1 MADYTI
7 GVTKLIPQKIS
18 ILIPAHNEEKYIY
31 QTVQALKSIGEVGEL
46 IVIDDASND
55 KTAILARQAGA
66 MVISLPRNLGKGGAL
81 NAGFAQAT
89 GDVIALVDGDLG
101 SSAVEIAKL
110 LAPVLAG
117 HADMTVAKFP
127 KARKKGGFGLVKGLA
142 RNGIKWYTGLETLA
156 PLSGQRVM
164 TRQVA
169 DFLGGFES
177 GYGVEVGMT
186 IDVARK
192 GFRITEVEA
201 NMTHAETGRDLHG
214 FLHRGRQFIDVA
226 RVLAS
231 RLVVR

>member
-1 MADYTI
+1 M
-7 GVTKLIPQKIS
+7 PQKIS
-18 ILIPAHNEEKYIY
+18 ALVPAHNEEKFIFD
-31 QTVQALKSIGEVGEL
+31 TVQALQHIPDVNEI
-46 IVIDDASND
+46 IVIDDASVD
-55 KTAILARQAGA
+55 KTAAVARQAGA
-66 MVISLPRNLGKGGAL
+66 TVISLPNNLGKGGAL
-81 NAGFAQAT
+81 NQGVAAAT

-101 SSAVEIAKL
+101 SSAVEVAKL

-117 HADMTVAKFP
+117 SADMTVARFP
-127 KARKKGGFGLVKGLA
+127 RARKKGGFGLVKGLA

-164 TRQVA
+164 TRQVV

-192 GFRITEVEA
+192 GFRIMEVEA
-201 NMTHAETGRDLHG
+201 NMTHAETGRDLQG
-214 FLHRGRQFIDVA
+214 FLHRGKQFVHVA

>member
-1 MADYTI
+1 M
-7 GVTKLIPQKIS
+7 PQKIS
-18 ILIPAHNEEKYIY
+18 ALVPAHNEEKFIFD
-31 QTVQALKSIGEVGEL
+31 TVRALQHIPEFNEI
-46 IVIDDASND
+46 IVIDDASVD
-55 KTAILARQAGA
+55 KTAAMARQAGA
-66 MVISLPRNLGKGGAL
+66 MVISLPSNLGKGGAL
-81 NAGFAQAT
+81 NQGVAAAT

-101 SSAVEIAKL
+101 SSAVEVAKL

-117 HADMTVAKFP
+117 SADMTVARFP
-127 KARKKGGFGLVKGLA
+127 RARKKGGFGLVKGLA

-164 TRQVA
+164 TRQVV

-186 IDVARK
+186 IDVARE
-192 GFRITEVEA
+192 GFRIMEVEA
-201 NMTHAETGRDLHG
+201 NMTHAETGRDLQG
-214 FLHRGRQFIDVA
+214 FLHRGKQFVHVA